1 MALVSVFVFGFLK
14 GFVLELLCR
23 RAKQTL
29 KRTRHRL
36 LLRGQTDAPASNIG
50 IPKLS
55 LLCWKQFDKLPS
67 SRKRKFLN
75 PYLQTREPIYSYY
88 DIQKGDHLV
97 RTSSTMIGLLKFEH
111 HFLCIGHNERGTPF
125 IVHYNATKK
134 GAFRRMFSCSL
145 TYPSLARVNIMA
157 LPDYIDE
164 DNLQKQGV
172 EVKRVLWPDELR
184 RYSVEKIT
192 WRALMRLGEAHYHV
206 IENNCE
212 SFVMW
217 CICNSNVSLQ
227 ATPESIFALKI
238 VPELSLQEGVGD
250 DAFIVLFLTIYLH
263 VKGILDPSVDSFHV
277 LFCKVKLP
285 AFYAVAALYLTLHFL
300 AKKFT
305 LDRGK
310 YLLSTWGNPRE
321 YEKKLRENVENVVLK
336 AAVSLVTII
345 PLALSR
351 DRGFRVFNLICLSFF
366 IGQVGGHLVGRLTYP
381 LMQYFLA

>member
-36 LLRGQTDAPASNIG
+36 LLRGQTDASTSDTG
-50 IPKLS
+50 IAKLS

-97 RTSSTMIGLLKFEH
+97 RTCSTMMGLLKFEH

-125 IVHYNATKK
+125 IVHYNAAKK
-134 GAFRRMFSCSL
+134 GAFRRMFCCSL
-145 TYPSLARVNIMA
+145 THPSLARVNIMA

-184 RYSVEKIT
+184 RYRVDKIT

-206 IENNCE
+206 TENNCE
-212 SFVMW
+212 SFVM
-217 CICNSNVSLQ
+217 
-227 ATPESIFALKI
+227 
-238 VPELSLQEGVGD
+238 
-250 DAFIVLFLTIYLH
+250 
-263 VKGILDPSVDSFHV
+263 
-277 LFCKVKLP
+277 
-285 AFYAVAALYLTLHFL
+285 
-300 AKKFT
+300 
-305 LDRGK
+305 
-310 YLLSTWGNPRE
+310 
-321 YEKKLRENVENVVLK
+321 
-336 AAVSLVTII
+336 
-345 PLALSR
+345 
-351 DRGFRVFNLICLSFF
+351 
-366 IGQVGGHLVGRLTYP
+366 
-381 LMQYFLA
+381 

>member
-36 LLRGQTDAPASNIG
+36 LLKGQTDASTSDTG

-75 PYLQTREPIYSYY
+75 PYLQKREPIYSYY

-97 RTSSTMIGLLKFEH
+97 RTCSTMMGLLKFEH
-111 HFLCIGHNERGTPF
+111 HFLCIGHNERGTSF
-125 IVHYNATKK
+125 IVHYNAAKK
-134 GAFRRMFSCSL
+134 GDFRRMFSCSL
-145 TYPSLARVNIMA
+145 THPSLARVNIMA

-192 WRALMRLGEAHYHV
+192 WRALKDL
-206 IENNCE
+206 
-212 SFVMW
+212 
-217 CICNSNVSLQ
+217 
-227 ATPESIFALKI
+227 
-238 VPELSLQEGVGD
+238 
-250 DAFIVLFLTIYLH
+250 
-263 VKGILDPSVDSFHV
+263 VKH
-277 LFCKVKLP
+277 
-285 AFYAVAALYLTLHFL
+285 T
-300 AKKFT
+300 T
-305 LDRGK
+305 
-310 YLLSTWGNPRE
+310 
-321 YEKKLRENVENVVLK
+321 
-336 AAVSLVTII
+336 
-345 PLALSR
+345 
-351 DRGFRVFNLICLSFF
+351 
-366 IGQVGGHLVGRLTYP
+366 
-381 LMQYFLA
+381 M